1 MSCKAPEVDEG
12 PGLGV
17 GICGGD
23 GPGQRHGIRS
33 AAEAAR
39 GGRIRRK
46 AAADE
51 SESGGDDGVWRREGQ
66 VTSTAALTGG
76 EMQRDTGEST
86 RRSGAAVLL
95 QWQPNSS
102 GVHAQIRGSGTKC
115 MYLRVGGG
123 LFLAEASSPAARCRR
138 MQCNWWIR
146 FDTEESTGSS
156 RKRCGLFHRGWVG
169 A

>member
-1 MSCKAPEVDEG
+1 MSCKAPEVDAG
-12 PGLGV
+12 PGLEV

-23 GPGQRHGIRS
+23 GPGRRHGIRS

-76 EMQRDTGEST
+76 EMQRDTGESA

-102 GVHAQIRGSGTKC
+102 GVHAESAVPRRNVCTC
-115 MYLRVGGG
+115 ELVGGCFW
-123 LFLAEASSPAARCRR
+123 LRR
-138 MQCNWWIR
+138 AHRRRDVDGCNATGGFTLIR
-146 FDTEESTGSS
+146 EKAQIG
-156 RKRCGLFHRGWVG
+156 RAHV
-169 A
+169 